1 VRRYSALSKTN
12 NTNYARNLAKEIQE
26 GFEELERTRK
36 VEVRETENTDLAD
49 YVKTIKKGGRL
60 A

>member
-1 VRRYSALSKTN
+1 MCRYSALSKTN
-12 NTNYARNLAKEIQE
+12 NTNYARSLAKEIQA
-26 GFEELERTRK
+26 GFEELERMRPKKKAEDTS
-36 VEVRETENTDLAD
+36 LAD